1 MRQLITRIGAS
12 VRHALGKPIIPAL
25 AARVEAAVQKAAV
38 SKLPQATRLFIL
50 YQQTKRQY
58 KKRRLG
64 MSAKSPEVGAHHRRL
79 RADKL
84 PCSHQRLAPA
94 IGPNSYEDWK
104 HECAAARAQRRLA
117 L

>member
-12 VRHALGKPIIPAL
+12 VRQALGKPIIPAL
-25 AARVEAAVQKAAV
+25 TARVETAMQKAAV
-38 SKLPQATRLFIL
+38 ARLPQATRLFIH

-84 PCSHQRLAPA
+84 PCSHQRLTPA
-94 IGPNSYEDWK
+94 TGANSYNAWK
-104 HECAAARAQRRLA
+104 AELADARAQRRVCQ
-117 L
+117 